1 MARKNRR
8 KARPADPPHPE
19 VITPAPRGA
28 PLPYGLLDLDPVV
41 QTDGRRLKCFLRDC
55 HHYLSPPTRGFRG
68 EVCPQHGVRCHR
80 SATFSYADPRRN
92 VLIDGGLLTRIIR
105 HPFKFE
111 SHRFGLER
119 SEDAVTLNVM
129 RSLQEAGCLN
139 LVARFVTGLDTEAA
153 RAEPTLYL
161 WGLRLSDDTLTP
173 WDLLIAARERFERRL
188 PVKRPKTEPDIGIH
202 LSGHFLILIEAKFCS
217 ENPVTYSGQR
227 RSPQSLTKEELLNL
241 YSDLSLRVMDRQ
253 KAAEADRL
261 HGQLYRNMV
270 FSEYMAQ
277 LDGPRTQAYL
287 GSLTRAGYEGDAC
300 EEFARLIRPEF
311 RDRFTHLTW
320 EDLFT
325 LSTLSWRRLSALREY
340 LLLKTAN
347 LVQAF
352 QLRI

>member
-1 MARKNRR
+1 MK
-8 KARPADPPHPE
+8 KKVSPEECPATEPPGGNILIPGGTKIE
-19 VITPAPRGA
+19 M
-28 PLPYGLLDLDPVV
+28 PYGLLDLDPVI
-41 QTDGRRLKCFLRDC
+41 QTDGPRIKCFIRGCDQ
-55 HHYLSPPTRGFRG
+55 YLLPPARGFRG
-68 EVCPQHGVRCHR
+68 EFCVTHGIRCHR

-92 VLIDGGLLTRIIR
+92 VIIDGNLLTRIIR

-111 SHRFGLER
+111 SHRLGLER

-139 LVARFVTGLDTEAA
+139 LVARFITGLDTL
-153 RAEPTLYL
+153 AEPTLYL

-173 WDLLIAARERFERRL
+173 WDLLIAARERFEHRL
-188 PVKRPKTEPDIGIH
+188 PIKRPKTEPDIGLHIPGVMVA
-202 LSGHFLILIEAKFCS
+202 LLEAKFCS
-217 ENPVTYSGQR
+217 ENPVTYPGQR

-241 YSDLSLRVMDRQ
+241 YSDLSLRIMDRQ

-261 HGQLYRNMV
+261 HGQLFRNMV

-277 LDGPRTQAYL
+277 LDSPETQAYL
-287 GSLTRAGYEGDAC
+287 CSLTRAGYEEDAC

-311 RDRFTHLTW
+311 RDRFCHLTW
-320 EDLFT
+320 EEIYA
-325 LSTLSWRRLSALREY
+325 LSTLSWRRLSVLREY
-340 LLLKTAN
+340 TLLKTAN